1 MSDRNEPPPAEK
13 PADTSTPP
21 PTQPATP
28 PPMPGAPGAPPAS
41 SSNGFAV
48 TSLVLGI
55 LSIVLFFTIWIPF
68 ILAIL
73 AIIFGALG
81 ISNARKGAPKK
92 GLAIAG
98 LICGIAGAAIAVL
111 FIVLIVSAV
120 NDPEVQDVFS
130 SVFQSPMSL
139 VRARG

>member
-1 MSDRNEPPPAEK
+1 VSDPNEPSPAEQ
-13 PADTSTPP
+13 PADAPTPP
-21 PTQPATP
+21 PTQPAAP
-28 PPMPGAPGAPPAS
+28 PPMPGAPGAPPAR

-81 ISNARKGAPKK
+81 ISNARKGAPRK
-92 GLAIAG
+92 GMAIAG
-98 LICGIAGAAIAVL
+98 LICGIAGVVIAVL

-120 NDPEVQDVFS
+120 NDPEFQDVFS
-130 SVFQSPMSL
+130 SVFESPISL
-139 VRARG
+139 VRAPG